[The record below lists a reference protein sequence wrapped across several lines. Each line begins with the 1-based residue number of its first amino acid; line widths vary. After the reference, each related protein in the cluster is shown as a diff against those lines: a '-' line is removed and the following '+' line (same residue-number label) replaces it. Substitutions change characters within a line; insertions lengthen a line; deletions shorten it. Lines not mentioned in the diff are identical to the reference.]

1 MKARQIGFT
10 LIEIAIVLVII
21 GLILGGVLKGQEL
34 ITQAKIRNVA
44 NDFNGIS
51 AAYYSYQDRYRAMPG
66 DDPNAKGRWPASESG
81 DGNSVIGN
89 GATKDK
95 FDVTVTAAPTPSQ
108 ESNLLWQHLRLAG
121 LVAGPSSGAESGS
134 QPKNAVDGI
143 AGIQN
148 GPALGM
154 NGLVICSTN
163 LPGKI
168 ANAIDSQFDDG
179 NPKTGQ
185 VRAEEQPAE
194 GGLSADIPTIAAYV
208 DDGSKIY
215 VICKTM

>member
-1 MKARQIGFT
+1 MKTQQSGFT

-66 DDPNAKGRWPASESG
+66 DDPNAVGRWTTSKSG
-81 DGNSVIGN
+81 DGSATIN
-89 GATKDK
+89 GLYDAA
-95 FDVTVTAAPTPSQ
+95 VTGDPTAAQ

-121 LVAGPSSGAESGS
+121 LVAGPTTGAGSGN
-134 QPKNAVDGI
+134 QPQNAVGGI
-143 AGIQN
+143 YGVQS
-148 GPALGM
+148 GPVLGL
-154 NGLVICSTN
+154 NGLVICSSN
-163 LPGKI
+163 MSGKV

-179 NPKTGQ
+179 LPHTGQ
-185 VRAEEQPAE
+185 VRAVEQVSPLASYRTRYY
-194 GGLSADIPTIAAYV
+194 GL
-208 DDGSKIY
+208 
-215 VICKTM
+215 C